1 MPCKTRKTAKPK
13 IDQATLEMLM
23 DAAKEASKAA
33 HCPYSGFH
41 VGAAVLVDGK
51 VFTGC
56 NVESASFG
64 LTVCAERVAI
74 WKAVSEGH
82 RCLEAL
88 ACYTPDNRPETPRS
102 GRMSCGACRQVMAEF
117 LLPGAPVY
125 LDGVG
130 VMPIEELIPDAFLL
144 ETRK

>member
-1 MPCKTRKTAKPK
+1 MPCKTCKPTK
-13 IDQATLEMLM
+13 VKVDQETLDLLM
-23 DAAKEASKAA
+23 DRAREAAKAA

-41 VGAAVLVDGK
+41 VGAAVLAGGK

-74 WKAVSEGH
+74 WKAVSEGFK
-82 RCLEAL
+82 CIDAL
-88 ACYTPDNRPETPRS
+88 ACFTPDNTPETPRQ

-117 LLPGAPVY
+117 MAPGAPVY

-130 VMPIEELIPDAFLL
+130 VLTIEALIPDAFIL
-144 ETRK
+144 EPR